1 MLKKWSKIFVSTD
14 PIKVKIISQMLEENN
29 ITTVI
34 INKQDS
40 SYNMFG
46 NIELYTQDINYENA
60 VKILK
65 NKENE

>member
-14 PIKVKIISQMLEENN
+14 PIKIRIISQMLEENN

-46 NIELYTQDINYENA
+46 NIELYTQDINYESA
-60 VKILK
+60 IKILK

>member
-1 MLKKWSKIFVSTD
+1 MLKKWSKIYVSTD
-14 PIKVKIISQMLEENN
+14 PIQVEIISQMLEKNN

-46 NIELYTQDINYENA
+46 NIELYTQNINYENA
-60 VKILK
+60 IKILK
-65 NKENE
+65 NKEY

>member
-1 MLKKWSKIFVSTD
+1 
-14 PIKVKIISQMLEENN
+14 MLEENN

-46 NIELYTQDINYENA
+46 NIELYTQDINYERA

>member
-46 NIELYTQDINYENA
+46 NIELYTQDINYERA

>member
-1 MLKKWSKIFVSTD
+1 MLKKWSKIYVSTD

-46 NIELYTQDINYENA
+46 NIELYTQNINYENA

-65 NKENE
+65 NKDNE

>member
-1 MLKKWSKIFVSTD
+1 MLKKWSKIYVSTD
-14 PIKVKIISQMLEENN
+14 PIKIKIISQMLEENN

-46 NIELYTQDINYENA
+46 NIELYTQNINYENA

-65 NKENE
+65 NKDNE

>member
-1 MLKKWSKIFVSTD
+1 MLKKWSKIYVSTD
-14 PIKVKIISQMLEENN
+14 PIQVEIISQMLEKNN

-46 NIELYTQDINYENA
+46 NIELYTQNINYENA
-60 VKILK
+60 IKILK
-65 NKENE
+65 NKEYE

>member
-1 MLKKWSKIFVSTD
+1 MSKKWSKIFVSTD

-46 NIELYTQDINYENA
+46 NIELYTQDINYESA

>member
-46 NIELYTQDINYENA
+46 NIELYTQDINYESA